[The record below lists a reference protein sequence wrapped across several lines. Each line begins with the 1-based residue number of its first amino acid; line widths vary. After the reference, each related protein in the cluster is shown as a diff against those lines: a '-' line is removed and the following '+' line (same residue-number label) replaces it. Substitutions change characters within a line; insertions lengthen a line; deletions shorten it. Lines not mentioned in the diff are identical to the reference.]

1 MKRIIEIKSALS
13 KRTTEATFRTASTL
27 SRSVAAAAAFLFI
40 LNVPGFAQT
49 NINSGAVSPAPVN
62 ISGYWELRYD
72 SRNVPIPALTAK
84 AAAVTQATKNKNR
97 LHDIRW
103 CILLG
108 MPFIMDSGAP
118 IDIQQDTKFIGILA
132 EPVSGPRT
140 IYIDGRPHPPAE
152 IFDATTNGHTIGHW
166 EGDTLVVDTVGFSDK
181 GITDIPGGGIRTPTS
196 HLVERYRLTNGGTRL
211 LVTFTW
217 TDPKTFLKPYT
228 YAFSYYRA
236 APGYRPRDYDCNAG
250 DKDRAD
256 FLEGTPHE

>member
-1 MKRIIEIKSALS
+1 MKRTIEMGSAFS
-13 KRTTEATFRTASTL
+13 KGTAELVSQRTSTVC
-27 SRSVAAAAAFLFI
+27 RSIVIAVAFLFI
-40 LNVPGFAQT
+40 FNAPSFTQT
-49 NINSGAVSPAPVN
+49 NAAGGAATPAPAN
-62 ISGYWELRYD
+62 LSGYWELRYD

-97 LHDIRW
+97 VHDVRW

-118 IDIQQDTKFIGILA
+118 IDIQQDARFIGILD

-152 IFDATTNGHTIGHW
+152 IFDATTNGHSIGHW

-181 GITDIPGGGIRTPTS
+181 GLTDIPGGGIRTPTS
-196 HLVERYRLTNGGTRL
+196 HLVEKYRLVDNGERL

-217 TDPKTFLKPYT
+217 TDPATFVKPFT
-228 YAFSYYRA
+228 YAFKYYRA

-250 DKDRAD
+250 DNERAA
-256 FLEGTPHE
+256 FLEGTPQP